1 MYHLYYT
8 TNSAAMGSHAALEEI
23 GAPFELHFVD
33 LTKPRPAEY
42 LRLNPHGKVPTLIDD
57 DAPQGKRVI
66 YQSAAI
72 LLYLADKHP
81 EAGLAPPVGTPER
94 GLCYQWLFFMAEAL
108 QPSYMMHFY
117 SERFSTDP
125 AHVEGIDAKATE
137 WLADIW
143 GRLEKALDPGPYLL
157 GGNFSVCDLYMHTMA
172 QWNQPHHRPLGDFPN
187 VSRALALVSER
198 PAVSRMLE
206 VNGLA

>member
-33 LTKPRPAEY
+33 LTEPRSPEY
-42 LRLNPHGKVPTLIDD
+42 LKLNPHGKVPTLVDD
-57 DAPQGKRVI
+57 GAPQEKRVI

-72 LLYLADKHP
+72 LLYLADRHP
-81 EAGLAPPVGTPER
+81 DDRLAPSPGTPER

-108 QPSYMMHFY
+108 QTSYMMHFY
-117 SERFSTDP
+117 SERWSTDP

-137 WLADIW
+137 WLGDIW
-143 GRLEKALDPGPYLL
+143 SRRTHVIF
-157 GGNFSVCDLYMHTMA
+157 FSTNPTLHI
-172 QWNQPHHRPLGDFPN
+172 H
-187 VSRALALVSER
+187 
-198 PAVSRMLE
+198 
-206 VNGLA
+206 